1 MRAAIF
7 RGYSSYK
14 TCARRRMHTA
24 DETVEKDTSLFQAT
38 VISKEQF
45 SADIV
50 KLRLETQDKKF
61 RYAAGASK

>member
-1 MRAAIF
+1 
-7 RGYSSYK
+7 
-14 TCARRRMHTA
+14 MHTA
-24 DETVEKDTSLFQAT
+24 DETVDIDTSLFQAT

-45 SADIV
+45 SAEIV